1 MNLFLFTGH
10 LRDDIRKF
18 ERKYKKHYPI
28 FFLLEGLF
36 LTTNVLTP
44 LLIKKTIDSAFY
56 RGDVGEIA
64 LFSVLYFIV
73 LVAQSFIMYKLNY
86 SAAKYLLNASRA
98 RESKSAYAKILALP
112 LTYANSQN
120 TGDYLSVFMRDVPKV
135 ASGVYLGR
143 LQFFFNL
150 GFFLAVLFLLFILS
164 VKLTL
169 VVLVSIVLFFVST
182 SILRKMVIRAS
193 QRDQESYQRFLKRSR
208 EVVEGIPVLK
218 QFSGSSFL
226 KNFLDSSAG
235 EWSRASIAHSTANE
249 LSNRNIDINRW
260 IGSTIV
266 LAFGIY
272 LLWKGEISVGTLL
285 AFESYMNWMYDI
297 VRMALT
303 GLTMFFSTLPNWE
316 NFARIFSMPFER
328 ASGINLEKFE
338 KLQLRN
344 VYFKYD
350 GTPVLTGLNFEINS
364 GDKIAIVARS
374 GAGKSTLV
382 SLFNRLLSPT
392 EGEILIN
399 GVPIEQYSLQSLR
412 RNIVLVRSND
422 ILFDTTIRNNITLFE
437 DFPEDE
443 IENVLKMCECDFV
456 EKLES
461 GIDTIVGE
469 RGTKLSDGQRQRIV
483 LARALIRKPQVLILD
498 EATSGV
504 DGKTEERIFEKI
516 LREIET
522 VIIISHRLSTVRKAK
537 KIYVMENGRILDSG
551 SHEELIVRC
560 EKYTEILKEQFVE

>member
-1 MNLFLFTGH
+1 MKFFSASNV
-10 LRDDIRKF
+10 RDDIKKF

-28 FFLLEGLF
+28 FLLLESLF

-56 RGDVGEIA
+56 RGSVEEVV
-64 LFSVLYFIV
+64 LFSILYFVV
-73 LVAQSFIMYKLNY
+73 LVSQSFIMYRLNF
-86 SAAKYLLNASRA
+86 SVAKHLLNASRVK
-98 RESKSAYAKILALP
+98 ESRSAYAKILTLP
-112 LTYANSQN
+112 LSFLNSKN

>member
-1 MNLFLFTGH
+1 MKFFSASNV
-10 LRDDIRKF
+10 RDDIKKF

-28 FFLLEGLF
+28 FLLLESLF

-56 RGDVGEIA
+56 RGSVEEVV
-64 LFSVLYFIV
+64 LFSILYFVV
-73 LVAQSFIMYKLNY
+73 LVSQSFIMYRLNF
-86 SAAKYLLNASRA
+86 SVAKHLLNASRVK
-98 RESKSAYAKILALP
+98 ESRSAYAKILTLP
-112 LTYANSQN
+112 LSFLNSKN
-120 TGDYLSVFMRDVPKV
+120 TGDYLSVFMRDIPKV
-135 ASGVYLGR
+135 ASGVYLAR

-150 GFFLAVLFLLFILS
+150 GFFLVVLSLLFILN
-164 VKLTL
+164 VKLAL
-169 VVLVSIVLFFVST
+169 VVLASIVLFFVST
-182 SILRKMVIRAS
+182 SILKKMVIRTS
-193 QRDQESYQRFLKRSR
+193 QRDQEAYQRFLKRSR
-208 EVVEGIPVLK
+208 EVVEGTPVLK
-218 QFSGSSFL
+218 QFSGLLFL
-226 KNFLDSSAG
+226 RDFLDSSAR
-235 EWSRASIAHSTANE
+235 EWSRASIIHSTVNE
-249 LSNRNIDINRW
+249 LSNRNIEMNRW
-260 IGSTIV
+260 VGSTIV

>member
-208 EVVEGIPVLK
+208 EVVEGTPVLK
-218 QFSGSSFL
+218 QFSGLLFL
-226 KNFLDSSAG
+226 RDFLDSSAR
-235 EWSRASIAHSTANE
+235 EWSRASIIHSTVNE
-249 LSNRNIDINRW
+249 LSNRNIEMNRW
-260 IGSTIV
+260 VGSTIV
-266 LAFGIY
+266 LAFGVY

-285 AFESYMNWMYDI
+285 AFESYMNWIYDI

-303 GLTMFFSTLPNWE
+303 GLTTFFSTVPNWE
-316 NFARIFSMPFER
+316 NFTRVFSLPFER
-328 ASGINLEKFE
+328 ASGIDLERFE
-338 KLQLRN
+338 KLQLKN
-344 VYFKYD
+344 VHFKYD
-350 GTPVLTGLNFEINS
+350 ETPVLTGLNFEINS

-412 RNIVLVRSND
+412 RNIVLVRST
-422 ILFDTTIRNNITLFE
+422 IYSLIQQSETTSPFLKTFQKMKSKMFSKCVSVTLLRNW
-437 DFPEDE
+437 
-443 IENVLKMCECDFV
+443 
-456 EKLES
+456 
-461 GIDTIVGE
+461 
-469 RGTKLSDGQRQRIV
+469 
-483 LARALIRKPQVLILD
+483 
-498 EATSGV
+498 
-504 DGKTEERIFEKI
+504 
-516 LREIET
+516 
-522 VIIISHRLSTVRKAK
+522 KA
-537 KIYVMENGRILDSG
+537 E
-551 SHEELIVRC
+551 
-560 EKYTEILKEQFVE
+560 

>member
-1 MNLFLFTGH
+1 MKFFSASNV
-10 LRDDIRKF
+10 RDDIKKF

-28 FFLLEGLF
+28 FLLLESLF

-56 RGDVGEIA
+56 RGSVEEVV
-64 LFSVLYFIV
+64 LFSILYFVV
-73 LVAQSFIMYKLNY
+73 LVSQSFIMYRLNF
-86 SAAKYLLNASRA
+86 SVAKHLLNASRVK
-98 RESKSAYAKILALP
+98 ESRSAYAKILTLP
-112 LTYANSQN
+112 LSFLNSKN

-235 EWSRASIAHSTANE
+235 EWSRASIIHSTVNE
-249 LSNRNIDINRW
+249 LSNRNIEMNRW
-260 IGSTIV
+260 VGSTIV

>member
-1 MNLFLFTGH
+1 
-10 LRDDIRKF
+10 
-18 ERKYKKHYPI
+18 
-28 FFLLEGLF
+28 
-36 LTTNVLTP
+36 
-44 LLIKKTIDSAFY
+44 
-56 RGDVGEIA
+56 
-64 LFSVLYFIV
+64 
-73 LVAQSFIMYKLNY
+73 
-86 SAAKYLLNASRA
+86 
-98 RESKSAYAKILALP
+98 
-112 LTYANSQN
+112 
-120 TGDYLSVFMRDVPKV
+120 
-135 ASGVYLGR
+135 
-143 LQFFFNL
+143 
-150 GFFLAVLFLLFILS
+150 
-164 VKLTL
+164 
-169 VVLVSIVLFFVST
+169 
-182 SILRKMVIRAS
+182 
-193 QRDQESYQRFLKRSR
+193 
-208 EVVEGIPVLK
+208 
-218 QFSGSSFL
+218 
-226 KNFLDSSAG
+226 
-235 EWSRASIAHSTANE
+235 
-249 LSNRNIDINRW
+249 
-260 IGSTIV
+260 TIV
-266 LAFGIY
+266 LAFGVY

-285 AFESYMNWMYDI
+285 AFESYMNWIYDI

-303 GLTMFFSTLPNWE
+303 GLTTFFSTVPNWE
-316 NFARIFSMPFER
+316 NFTRVFSLPFER
-328 ASGINLEKFE
+328 ASGIDLERFE
-338 KLQLRN
+338 KLQLKN
-344 VYFKYD
+344 VHFKYD
-350 GTPVLTGLNFEINS
+350 ETPVLTGLNFEINS